1 MTKIVKIEEENLSS
15 YLLNDLMK
23 FSEAFG
29 KNTTFDN
36 IRNHKKAETYH
47 FSKKYIFGKAIK
59 KVQIERFKYLE

>member
-1 MTKIVKIEEENLSS
+1 MTKIVKIVKSS

-29 KNTTFDN
+29 KNATFDN

-47 FSKKYIFGKAIK
+47 FSKIYIFGKAIE

>member
-1 MTKIVKIEEENLSS
+1 MTKIVKIVKSS

-29 KNTTFDN
+29 KNATFDN

-47 FSKKYIFGKAIK
+47 FSKIYIFGKAIE
-59 KVQIERFKYLE
+59 KVQMRGSNT

>member
-1 MTKIVKIEEENLSS
+1 MTKIVKIVKSS

-29 KNTTFDN
+29 
-36 IRNHKKAETYH
+36 KKAETYH
-47 FSKKYIFGKAIK
+47 FSKKYIFGKAIE

>member
-1 MTKIVKIEEENLSS
+1 MTKIVKIVKSS

-29 KNTTFDN
+29 KNATFDN

-59 KVQIERFKYLE
+59 KVQIERFKHLE

>member
-1 MTKIVKIEEENLSS
+1 MTKIVKIVKSS

-29 KNTTFDN
+29 KNATFDN

>member
-1 MTKIVKIEEENLSS
+1 MTKIVKIVKSS

-29 KNTTFDN
+29 KNATFDN

-47 FSKKYIFGKAIK
+47 FSKKYIFGKAIEK
-59 KVQIERFKYLE
+59 IQIERFKYLE

>member
-1 MTKIVKIEEENLSS
+1 MTKIVKIVKSS

-29 KNTTFDN
+29 KNSTFDN